1 MTEEQEL
8 KIKNDYLNGI
18 KYKEICE
25 KYNITQNQLR
35 AVIRKYKLTR
45 TKSNAQKGNQNAKGN
60 KGGHAPPKNKNA
72 VVTGE
77 YATIYKDVLTEDEKA
92 ILNGDFIIDKQ
103 KILENDIRMLFVREL
118 RMLKRIEKLQANG
131 KDMTVSAI
139 KDKNTKHYGNTADR
153 ETTSELEPTIN
164 AVQRIEEGIN
174 RVLDTRR
181 KCIESLDKLNNK
193 NQNADNEKD
202 RIQIINDLPTEEDF
216 ESEES

>member
-1 MTEEQEL
+1 
-8 KIKNDYLNGI
+8 
-18 KYKEICE
+18 
-25 KYNITQNQLR
+25 
-35 AVIRKYKLTR
+35 
-45 TKSNAQKGNQNAKGN
+45 
-60 KGGHAPPKNKNA
+60 
-72 VVTGE
+72 
-77 YATIYKDVLTEDEKA
+77 
-92 ILNGDFIIDKQ
+92 
-103 KILENDIRMLFVREL
+103 MLFVREL

-139 KDKNTKHYGNTADR
+139 KDKNTKHYGNTVDR

-181 KCIESLDKLNNK
+181 KCIESLDKLTNK

-202 RIQIINDLPTEEDF
+202 RIQIINDLPMEEDF